1 MAKTL
6 RLHSPQLVLVLGI
19 FKPITIQYGHEVGR
33 KIVLLPNDSSLRPT
47 SCPYDSA
54 YFHPASAMVVTIWLT
69 RSRVC
74 WVAAGSRPICCK
86 MVTASVIVAS

>member
-33 KIVLLPNDSSLRPT
+33 KIVLLPNDNSLRPT

-54 YFHPASAMVVTIWLT
+54 YFHPSSAMVVTIWST
-69 RSRVC
+69 RLRVC
-74 WVAAGSRPICCK
+74 WVAAGCWSISCK
-86 MVTASVIVAS
+86 VVMAFVIVA